1 MGDYFG
7 SQIQRLRFLEASLYF
22 AFSHSRIVFSVFIQN
37 YQRRLPLSFHMC
49 ICHLH
54 IFFGK
59 RSVKVFGLFLIRLF
73 AFLLLS
79 FKGYLCNLN

>member
-1 MGDYFG
+1 MVDYFG

-49 ICHLH
+49 ISL
-54 IFFGK
+54 
-59 RSVKVFGLFLIRLF
+59 
-73 AFLLLS
+73 
-79 FKGYLCNLN
+79 NLEHGVVHCISL